1 MPLLPCVLENGKKKI
16 STLGLVDSGAMM
28 NVLPHQLG
36 LDLGGVW
43 NDAEAELSLG
53 SMYVDIPAMPFV
65 ARIRIGKLSPV
76 RLVFAWAASNEVR
89 LVLGQANF
97 FMEFDIHFIVPN
109 LNLKSIPNRNDRAS
123 QSAYRKL

>member
-43 NDAEAELSLG
+43 SDAEAELSLG
-53 SMYVDIPAMPFV
+53 SMYVGIPAMPFV
-65 ARIRIGKLSPV
+65 ARLRIGNLSPV

-97 FMEFDIHFIVPN
+97 FMEFDIHFYRS
-109 LNLKSIPNRNDRAS
+109 KSEFEIHPKS
-123 QSAYRKL
+123 K